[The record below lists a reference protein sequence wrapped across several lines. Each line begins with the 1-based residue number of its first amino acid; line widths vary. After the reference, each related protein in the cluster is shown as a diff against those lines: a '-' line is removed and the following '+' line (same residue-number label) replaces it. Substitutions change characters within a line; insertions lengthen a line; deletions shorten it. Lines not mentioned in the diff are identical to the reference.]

1 MNTSKKEKILETAI
15 KIIDKEGFSALSMKR
30 VGELVGITEPA
41 VYRYFKSKENLVNEI
56 FTKIISIH
64 KSIAEKYSDTEDEL
78 SKIEEIL
85 TSQLEYYEKNRE
97 ITAVIFSLD
106 AFSYSPTIKENITKI
121 MKEREILMVSLI
133 RGAQEKGSI
142 KKINPTH
149 ITKMIAGSIMLLV
162 VSWRTE
168 NYSFSLL
175 ERGKELIESIK
186 SIIKEEESA

>member
-1 MNTSKKEKILETAI
+1 MNVSKKEKILETAI
-15 KIIDKEGFSALSMKR
+15 KIIDEEGFSALSMKR

-41 VYRYFKSKENLVNEI
+41 VYRYFKSKENLINEI

-64 KSIAEKYSDTEDEL
+64 KRITEKYSDTEDEL
-78 SKIEEIL
+78 LKIEEIL

-106 AFSYSPTIKENITKI
+106 AFSYSPTIKKNITKI

-133 RGAQEKGSI
+133 RRAQEKGII
-142 KKINPTH
+142 KKIHPNH

>member
-1 MNTSKKEKILETAI
+1 MNVSKKEKILEAAI
-15 KIIDKEGFSALSMKR
+15 KIIDEEGFSALSMKR

-41 VYRYFKSKENLVNEI
+41 VYRYFKSKENLINEI

-64 KSIAEKYSDTEDEL
+64 KSITEKYSDTEDEL
-78 SKIEEIL
+78 LKIEEIL
-85 TSQLEYYEKNRE
+85 TSQLEYYEENRE
-97 ITAVIFSLD
+97 ITAIIFSLD

-121 MKEREILMVSLI
+121 MKEREFLMVSLI
-133 RGAQEKGSI
+133 KKAQEKGII
-142 KKINPTH
+142 KKIHPNH

>member
-41 VYRYFKSKENLVNEI
+41 VYRYFKSKENLINEI

-64 KSIAEKYSDTEDEL
+64 KSITEKYSETEDEL

-106 AFSYSPTIKENITKI
+106 AFSYSPTIKKNITKI

-133 RGAQEKGSI
+133 RRAQEKGII